1 MAARTKFSPE
11 EVYQRLEHHP
21 LWVVEHSRI
30 WRDFRFETF
39 TQALEFVNR
48 VAEAAKKI
56 GHHPNIWMHEYHF
69 LRIESYDHLTG
80 GLSSKDVELAVAVDG
95 LAAKMVKRSRRTSNR

>member
-1 MAARTKFSPE
+1 MIQLTPE
-11 EVYQRLEHHP
+11 DAYRDLKDSA
-21 LWVVEHSRI
+21 WIVERGRI
-30 WRDFRFETF
+30 YRDFRFETF
-39 TQALEFVNR
+39 DQALEFVNHIGKI
-48 VAEAAKKI
+48 AEQI
-56 GHHPNIWMHEYHF
+56 GHHPNIVMHEYHF